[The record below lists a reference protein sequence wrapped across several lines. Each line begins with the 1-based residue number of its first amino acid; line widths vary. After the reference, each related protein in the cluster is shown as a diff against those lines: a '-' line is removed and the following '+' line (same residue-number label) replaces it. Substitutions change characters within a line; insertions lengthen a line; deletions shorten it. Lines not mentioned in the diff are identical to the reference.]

1 MSRSASTFG
10 RTSTR
15 PWYGRKLSTSAHR
28 EAWFISR
35 FTRSRP
41 ASQCTML
48 FQSWYSV
55 SAAVAVQQCWMPMP
69 YLTYQ
74 SLTAG

>member
-1 MSRSASTFG
+1 MR
-10 RTSTR
+10 
-15 PWYGRKLSTSAHR
+15 
-28 EAWFISR
+28 R
-35 FTRSRP
+35 FSRSRP
-41 ASQCTML
+41 LSRRTML

-55 SAAVAVQQCWMPMP
+55 SAEVAVQQCWMPMP